1 MLLDPA
7 SIEAPRLQ
15 FRFLTRDDAP
25 AWEEFLSHREAVKLF
40 PPFDDVKQF
49 SIDWMDRAL
58 NRYNNEGLGLY
69 ALIEKS
75 SGAFVGQCG
84 FLKQEVDGVLET
96 EIGYHLMPRFWK
108 YGFATEAA
116 MACRDYAFRNK
127 LADSIISIIDKRN
140 QPSIRVA
147 MRNGMK
153 PDKETVWRTIP
164 VFIYRITYEQWMQL
178 NR

>member
-7 SIEAPRLQ
+7 LIEAPRLQ

-40 PPFDDVKQF
+40 PPFDDVKKF
-49 SIDWMDRAL
+49 SIDWMERAL
-58 NRYNNEGLGLY
+58 NRYKNEGLGLY

-108 YGFATEAA
+108 NGFATEALWLAAIMLSEITWPIPSFPSLTKETNRPYGLPCA
-116 MACRDYAFRNK
+116 MA
-127 LADSIISIIDKRN
+127 
-140 QPSIRVA
+140 
-147 MRNGMK
+147 
-153 PDKETVWRTIP
+153 
-164 VFIYRITYEQWMQL
+164 
-178 NR
+178 

>member
-1 MLLDPA
+1 MLRDPA
-7 SIEAPRLQ
+7 LIEAPRLR
-15 FRFLTRDDAP
+15 FRFLSRDDAP
-25 AWEEFLSHREAVKLF
+25 AWEEFLSYREAVKYF
-40 PPFDDVKQF
+40 PPFDEVKQF
-49 SIDWMDRAL
+49 SIDWMERAL
-58 NRYNNEGLGLY
+58 TRYHSEGLGLY

-84 FLKQEVDGVLET
+84 FVKQEVDGALET
-96 EIGYHLMPRFWK
+96 EIGYHLIPRFWK

-116 MACRDYAFRNK
+116 MACRNYAFRNN

-140 QPSIRVA
+140 QPSIQVA

-153 PDKETVWRTIP
+153 PDKETVWRSIP
-164 VFIYRITYEQWMQL
+164 VFIYRITKEQWLRL

>member
-7 SIEAPRLQ
+7 LIEAPRLR

-25 AWEEFLSHREAVKLF
+25 AWEEFLSYDEAVKLF

-49 SIDWMDRAL
+49 SIDWMERAL

-96 EIGYHLMPRFWK
+96 EIGYHLIPRVWK
-108 YGFATEAA
+108 SGFATEAA
-116 MACRDYAFRNK
+116 MACRDYAFRNN
-127 LADSIISIIDKRN
+127 LADSVISIIDKRN
-140 QPSIRVA
+140 QPSIQVA
-147 MRNGMK
+147 TRNGMK

-164 VFIYRITYEQWMQL
+164 VFIYRITKEQWLQL